1 MNQSHA
7 DPRLDRRYRRLA
19 TFTVEDLGTP
29 QVNIAY
35 GSWYLR
41 YLIDRY
47 HGNST
52 LAVAAYNAGEANVDK
67 WVRRVG
73 GAGNFDA
80 GRDIPFPETRHYVL
94 SVMSHRQAY
103 RKTYPKELGLE

>member
-1 MNQSHA
+1 MPV
-7 DPRLDRRYRRLA
+7 PRNVSPPPPAAPQAAEPATLNLDELEKLA
-19 TFTVEDLGTP
+19 IQQAV
-29 QVNIAY
+29 
-35 GSWYLR
+35 
-41 YLIDRY
+41 DRY

-52 LAVAAYNAGEANVDK
+52 LALAAYNAGGANVDK